1 MKQKPN
7 VWKYRLRDALAWR
20 TSIAPNFR
28 QWQYDTVFFTDD
40 LGRLWLTIGI
50 DGTISIEPEYT
61 WDGCSPK
68 FKWGWLLFGTP
79 DGAPDPVTGYPYTY
93 YASLIHDALL
103 QWVDDPKM
111 PYTREQID
119 VIFRERLRED
129 RFPAAEM
136 YYTAVRLNTRIRGWI
151 KGLKD
156 FPLRIGL

>member
-7 VWKYRLRDALAWR
+7 VWKYRLRDAFSWR

-28 QWQYDTVFFTDD
+28 QWQYDTVFFTDAHD
-40 LGRLWLTIGI
+40 RLWLTIGA

-79 DGAPDPVTGYPYTY
+79 DGAPNPVTGYPYTY

-103 QWVDDPKM
+103 QWEDDPRM
-111 PYTREQID
+111 PYSRDQID
-119 VIFRERLRED
+119 VIFREKLRAD
-129 RFPAAEM
+129 GFPAAQW
-136 YYTAVRLNTRIRGWI
+136 YYHAVRLFTRW
-151 KGLKD
+151 KGFWRWLD
-156 FPLRIGL
+156 QLRMGL